1 MKYLPLRD
9 IQLEELKIAKV
20 IDDFCNAK
28 GINYFLYSGSLLGA
42 VRHKGFI
49 PWDDD
54 MDIYMLRNDY
64 DRFCKEF
71 SHELYILKY
80 CENGS
85 LHAPMAKVCNPNI
98 VVESDTLGDED
109 NSLLWVDIFPLDG
122 VPSNMLLRK
131 LLFFRVQYLERI
143 IIWKRTNSRKEK
155 NIFRRLIK
163 NMASVYLKKKN
174 NEYTIRIAKKV
185 SRISR
190 KYKPLSTGYCAN
202 LCYSYIYPD
211 EIFRKR
217 ALYQFED
224 YRFYSVEDYNTAL
237 TANYN
242 ANYMTPPPEN
252 NRGGHYIKAYYKTES

>member
-1 MKYLPLRD
+1 MKYLSLRN
-9 IQLEELKIAKV
+9 IQLEELEIAKY
-20 IDDFCNAK
+20 IDAFCNER
-28 GINYFLYSGSLLGA
+28 GIKYFLYSGSLLGA

-54 MDIYMLRNDY
+54 IDIYMLRDDY

-71 SHELYILKY
+71 SHELFIIKY

-122 VPSNMLLRK
+122 VPSNDFFRK
-131 LLFFRVQYLERI
+131 LLLFRVQNLERL
-143 IIWKRTNSRKEK
+143 IIWKRTDSRKEK
-155 NIFRRLIK
+155 NFIRRLIK
-163 NMASVYLKKKN
+163 IIASVYLKKKD
-174 NEYTIRIAKKV
+174 NEYTIRIAQKV

-211 EIFRKR
+211 DIFIKR
-217 ALYQFED
+217 TLYEFED
-224 YRFYSVEDYNTAL
+224 YKFYSVEDYNTAL

-252 NRGGHYIKAYYKTES
+252 NRGGHYIKAYYKLKS